1 MSTSPDTVIVNW
13 LNDFSAHLA
22 AGNVEGAASCFRED
36 GWLRDIL
43 IFTWNSRSL
52 HGVAKI
58 AAYLRDNLKPDSLTN
73 FRVDDRP
80 SLTPEKG
87 YFSPRLAG
95 VSSSFTFN
103 TPIAHGQG
111 YVRLV
116 EGGSGE
122 WKALTVFMTMED
134 LKGHEERGYENGMW
148 GAHTLAWG
156 DVKVERAKPVEQNP
170 FVLIVGAGQTG
181 LMVAARFRQMQI
193 PALLI
198 ERHAR
203 IGDNWRERYPTLS
216 LHTIKNH
223 HAFLY
228 QPFPENWPLYT
239 PRDKLASWLEQYV
252 ESQDLVYWTN
262 SSIVPTPTYDFETN
276 KWTVDI
282 DRNGQTVTIHPA
294 HIVLATGTLGAP
306 RIPPVINDGNNGFK
320 GSVLHASKYPGGKNF
335 SRKRVIV
342 VGAGNTAADI
352 SQDLSFHGAEVTMVQ
367 RSTTCVISIKNTSAN
382 QWRVWPADVPTNT
395 SDFKFASM
403 PLLLLKDIIAEM
415 APTGWQANDK
425 EMIEG
430 LRKCGLNVNLGP
442 EGTGNLFLALGRLS
456 GAAGC
461 RVRTT
466 HYRR

>member
-170 FVLIVGAGQTG
+170 FVLIGT
-181 LMVAARFRQMQI
+181 
-193 PALLI
+193 
-198 ERHAR
+198 
-203 IGDNWRERYPTLS
+203 W
-216 LHTIKNH
+216 
-223 HAFLY
+223 
-228 QPFPENWPLYT
+228 
-239 PRDKLASWLEQYV
+239 
-252 ESQDLVYWTN
+252 LVYC
-262 SSIVPTPTYDFETN
+262 
-276 KWTVDI
+276 
-282 DRNGQTVTIHPA
+282 
-294 HIVLATGTLGAP
+294 
-306 RIPPVINDGNNGFK
+306 
-320 GSVLHASKYPGGKNF
+320 GSLDEVRL
-335 SRKRVIV
+335 
-342 VGAGNTAADI
+342 
-352 SQDLSFHGAEVTMVQ
+352 DLIQ
-367 RSTTCVISIKNTSAN
+367 
-382 QWRVWPADVPTNT
+382 P
-395 SDFKFASM
+395 
-403 PLLLLKDIIAEM
+403 
-415 APTGWQANDK
+415 
-425 EMIEG
+425 
-430 LRKCGLNVNLGP
+430 
-442 EGTGNLFLALGRLS
+442 
-456 GAAGC
+456 
-461 RVRTT
+461 
-466 HYRR
+466 